1 MASVSPTSPATQAI
15 TRTRSNIS
23 RGEPLFPDELVTIV
37 SIYEVV
43 VIIFCLVGY
52 ALVVFAMVLNVK
64 LRSNCNYFILSMGLA
79 DCLIATVV
87 IPVSQGQLLQTFYYH
102 SVEACEFVG
111 NINFIAITAVALN
124 LCAVTLER
132 FFAIVFPFRY
142 EMYLTSKTALSI
154 IAGIW
159 VYALVVGLLPQ
170 MGWSTSRATVDAHGA
185 CKRPLEKSYMI
196 FNTVV
201 HFCLPALLIVVTNIL
216 IYRIASK
223 QAKRIYRT
231 RMASTVNRSSMSSRK
246 GSTALEMFRINY
258 RAAKR
263 ISIIAGAYLVCW
275 LPQMT
280 LLLAGL
286 KIGFTSIPPVA
297 FLVTLPLQYTSS
309 AINPCIFC
317 LLHKEIRLTLIKELK
332 ARLPLLR
339 AMPSN
344 SRDVTIREESQL
356 PDETHEL
363 VHQRTNSQTATQC
376 VELSSG
382 YSSPTKDNKGVKS
395 QI

>member
-1 MASVSPTSPATQAI
+1 MATTTSSISPTISKA
-15 TRTRSNIS
+15 RSNIT
-23 RGEPLFPDELVTIV
+23 RGPLFPDELVTIV
-37 SIYEVV
+37 SIYEVI

-52 ALVVFAMVLNVK
+52 AFVVFAMVLNVK
-64 LRSNCNYFILSMGLA
+64 LRSNCNFFILSMGLA
-79 DCLIATVV
+79 DCLIATIV

-132 FFAIVFPFRY
+132 FFAIVYPFRY
-142 EMYLTSKTALSI
+142 ELYLTTKTAIGI

-159 VYALVVGLLPQ
+159 GYALVVGLLPQ
-170 MGWSTSRATVDAHGA
+170 MGWSSSRATVSNGR
-185 CKRPLEKSYMI
+185 CRRPLEKSYMI
-196 FNTVV
+196 FSTVF
-201 HFCLPALLIVVTNIL
+201 HFCIPAFLIVVTNIL

-231 RMASTVNRSSMSSRK
+231 RMASTNRTSMSSRK
-246 GSTALEMFRINY
+246 GSTTLEMFRINY

-280 LLLAGL
+280 VLLTGL
-286 KIGFTSIPPVA
+286 NIGYTAIPPVV
-297 FLVTLPLQYTSS
+297 FMVTLPLQYTSS

-317 LLHKEIRLTLIKELK
+317 LLHKEIRMTLIKELK

-339 AMPSN
+339 PATHSTKR
-344 SRDVTIREESQL
+344 SVTREESPL
-356 PDETHEL
+356 PEETNEF
-363 VHQRTNSQTATQC
+363 VHRTNSQTATQFI
-376 VELSSG
+376 ELSSG
-382 YSSPTKDNKGVKS
+382 YSSPTKENNGGEKTS
-395 QI
+395 

>member
-1 MASVSPTSPATQAI
+1 MASVSPTSPPTPQMS
-15 TRTRSNIS
+15 RTRSNIS
-23 RGEPLFPDELVTIV
+23 QEPLFPDALVTIV
-37 SIYEVV
+37 SIYEVM

-132 FFAIVFPFRY
+132 FCAIVFPFRY
-142 EMYLTSKTALSI
+142 ELYLTTKTAISI
-154 IAGIW
+154 IAAIW

-170 MGWSTSRATVDAHGA
+170 MGWSTSRATVDSDGN
-185 CKRPLEKSYMI
+185 CIRPLEKSYMI
-196 FNTVV
+196 FNTVL

-216 IYRIASK
+216 IYRIASN

-231 RMASTVNRSSMSSRK
+231 RIASTHRGSLSSRK
-246 GSTALEMFRINY
+246 GSTTLEMFRINY

-280 LLLAGL
+280 LLLTGF

-339 AMPSN
+339 PIPLTST
-344 SRDVTIREESQL
+344 SRDVTTREESQV

-363 VHQRTNSQTATQC
+363 VHQRTNSQTATQL

-382 YSSPTKDNKGVKS
+382 YSSPIKNNNGMKA
-395 QI
+395 